1 MISAEPQIFTQL
13 SCTQQRG
20 KFSVCVLL
28 PKKKKE
34 KENWFRPS
42 PVLRFP
48 SPRCVHQR
56 FVHHNNPLR
65 PPSPGALVVICSYPT
80 IFSFSPS
87 FRNAPP
93 AESFQVESL
102 LLSLRPCHATGR
114 PLSGR
119 MALVRQMD
127 WRGRIAR
134 ACRLVEPVGAS
145 RREAPGWRCA
155 RYAYPLCALA
165 RSGP

>member
-1 MISAEPQIFTQL
+1 M
-13 SCTQQRG
+13 C
-20 KFSVCVLL
+20 
-28 PKKKKE
+28 
-34 KENWFRPS
+34 
-42 PVLRFP
+42 
-48 SPRCVHQR
+48 
-56 FVHHNNPLR
+56 FVE
-65 PPSPGALVVICSYPT
+65 AA
-80 IFSFSPS
+80 
-87 FRNAPP
+87 RNASSWMLHRKTYCSRCHIFKLRDFLEDTSIRLFCRSVKKTDTLRNCQLPFVP
-93 AESFQVESL
+93 
-102 LLSLRPCHATGR
+102 RPCHATGR